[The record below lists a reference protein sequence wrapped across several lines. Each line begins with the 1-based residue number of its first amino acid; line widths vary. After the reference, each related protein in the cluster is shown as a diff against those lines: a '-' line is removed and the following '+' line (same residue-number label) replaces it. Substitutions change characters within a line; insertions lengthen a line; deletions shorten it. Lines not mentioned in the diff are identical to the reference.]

1 MRNIPSSKTKASSG
15 QERTQVMHPEHSH
28 DACIDVP
35 QSATVNGTVITG
47 MIGRS
52 PQYLS
57 RRIFIAS
64 KTTAALPFL

>member
-1 MRNIPSSKTKASSG
+1 MRNIPSSKAKASSG

-35 QSATVNGTVITG
+35 QSATVNGAVVTG

-52 PQYLS
+52 PQYL
-57 RRIFIAS
+57 
-64 KTTAALPFL
+64 